1 MSIGWD
7 RHQGFV
13 LKNEARTSNDSLFFD
28 RIAFISYHLCL
39 WYPRQTLDN
48 DPSTML
54 SSQSTMLQNNARTL
68 FTNLLELFIDYYENW
83 VAIEKVCVCT
93 TKKKK
98 VG

>member
-1 MSIGWD
+1 
-7 RHQGFV
+7 
-13 LKNEARTSNDSLFFD
+13 
-28 RIAFISYHLCL
+28 
-39 WYPRQTLDN
+39 
-48 DPSTML
+48 
-54 SSQSTMLQNNARTL
+54 MLQNNARTL